1 MSDPKNPAQTPPPP
15 PAKNADN
22 ADDADSA
29 ARNFAVTPAKQRKA
43 KGRGTKEVAQQGP
56 KKPRR
61 VTRDYLMN
69 YATWYLERF
78 TASRARLEKLMR
90 GKIRLS
96 IAEYDTDP
104 QEAEDWMKS
113 VLNACEKA
121 GFLNDEAYAL
131 GRARSM
137 MRKGKAIRVIGADL
151 NARGISSQLV
161 DDTITSLRDEANDAA
176 PLDLQGTDPN
186 RAAAA
191 AYARRRRLGPFRR
204 PDLRE
209 EKRDKDLAA
218 LARQGF
224 SYDIALRII
233 DADSDALEDLLQIID
248 GL

>member
-1 MSDPKNPAQTPPPP
+1 MSDVKLSSQHSPQTQDQD
-15 PAKNADN
+15 AKD
-22 ADDADSA
+22 A
-29 ARNFAVTPAKQRKA
+29 ARNFADSPAKQRRT
-43 KGRGTKEVAQQGP
+43 KGRDKKEAAQQGP

-96 IAEYDTDP
+96 IAEYGTDP

-121 GFLNDEAYAL
+121 GFINDEAYAL

-137 MRKGKAIRVIGADL
+137 MRKGKALRVIGADL

-161 DDTITSLRDEANDAA
+161 DDTIVTLRSEADDAA
-176 PLDLQGTDPN
+176 HNNMQGTDPN

-204 PDLRE
+204 PEQRD

-233 DADSDALEDLLQIID
+233 DADADELEDLLQIID

>member
-1 MSDPKNPAQTPPPP
+1 MSDRKNSSIFATGQPDQGEQSDRADNQRNTRQSGPRRDRQTP
-15 PAKNADN
+15 A
-22 ADDADSA
+22 
-29 ARNFAVTPAKQRKA
+29 
-43 KGRGTKEVAQQGP
+43 E

-96 IAEYDTDP
+96 VAHYDTDP

-121 GFLNDEAYAL
+121 GFINDQAYAL

-137 MRKGKAIRVIGADL
+137 LRKGKAIRVIGADL
-151 NARGISSQLV
+151 NARGIASDMV
-161 DDTITSLRDEANDAA
+161 DQTITDLRDEADDAA
-176 PLDLQGTDPN
+176 RTDMRGTDPN
-186 RAAAA
+186 LAAAA
-191 AYARRRRLGPFRR
+191 AYARRRRLGPFRS
-204 PDLRE
+204 PDQRD
-209 EKRDKDLAA
+209 EKHDKDLAA

-224 SYDIALRII
+224 SYDIATRII
-233 DADSDALEDLLQIID
+233 DADRNELENLLQIID